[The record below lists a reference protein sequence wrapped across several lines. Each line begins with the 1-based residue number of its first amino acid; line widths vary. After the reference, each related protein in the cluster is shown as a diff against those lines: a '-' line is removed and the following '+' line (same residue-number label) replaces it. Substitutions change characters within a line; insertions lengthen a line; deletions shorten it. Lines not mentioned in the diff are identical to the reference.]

1 MAHRSPPAEARC
13 AANGN
18 ALAISTYRPGS
29 ALVLNQSHR
38 NERIFEELRF
48 YDKINWERIV
58 MNKDNIEGGL
68 RKTSGEIEEMAGRAT
83 KNKQMMGEGI
93 YDQAA
98 GVAQNAYGQVKD
110 VVASGA
116 SAVGD
121 NLTQT
126 AAAAQDQIMSF
137 ETELEKRVQKNPL
150 VAVAIALGIGF
161 LLGKIT

>member
-1 MAHRSPPAEARC
+1 
-13 AANGN
+13 
-18 ALAISTYRPGS
+18 
-29 ALVLNQSHR
+29 
-38 NERIFEELRF
+38 
-48 YDKINWERIV
+48 
-58 MNKDNIEGGL
+58 
-68 RKTSGEIEEMAGRAT
+68 
-83 KNKQMMGEGI
+83 MMGEGI